1 VEIDLQRFGAFIKN
15 MLASVEAVKVVQICR
30 ILCILEN

>member
-1 VEIDLQRFGAFIKN
+1 